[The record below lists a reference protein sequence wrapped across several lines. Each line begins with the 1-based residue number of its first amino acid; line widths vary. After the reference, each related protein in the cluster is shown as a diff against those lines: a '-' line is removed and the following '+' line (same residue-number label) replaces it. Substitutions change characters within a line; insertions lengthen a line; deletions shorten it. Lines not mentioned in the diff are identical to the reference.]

1 MKNHFLSLSLALSG
15 LFVWAGI
22 QVPANAQSQ
31 FDATDPDGFLPPN
44 TQFLTKADVLAAITA
59 AAMAVDDSRMVI
71 AVTDRQGNPL
81 GVFKKNGAPAL
92 VEGNFGR
99 MSPPEE
105 VAVALARTASFFSNT
120 EAPLSS
126 RTVRFISGVHFPP
139 GIMFVPQAALYGI
152 DNTNRG
158 CGGPDATGKF
168 TEFAANFIPGKE
180 VPAARSIDRS
190 SPGLGILTGKKDIVD
205 SVPYPVEAN
214 NLRGAVNP
222 GGIPLYKG
230 GRLVGGIGVTG
241 IPGVPGDNQ
250 SNHGYFAGL
259 IPEYAALIGAAAPGL
274 FKFPADPGVVIIDGI
289 SLPFVDK
296 PQVLAS
302 VLNNQ
307 QLPGTKAVPAGTALE
322 SLGSFIPLPP
332 PLDPNA
338 ALPKDS
344 NGDPTG
350 DPPSDHPAPTDA
362 SDGSPD
368 VVATA
373 TLYDSPGPVPEGYLV
388 AVHGGPVGGLTQAE
402 VQKIFDQSLATSVI
416 TRALIR
422 LPVGVRAK
430 FVIAVSDLNGDL
442 LGLYR
447 MKDATIF
454 SIDVAVTKSRNV
466 IYFSGKNRTPDDLP
480 GVPIGTAVTNRTI
493 EFGAEPIYP
502 PGLDY
507 TNPTLDPNKG
517 GPFFPLYIN
526 DTANPC
532 TQGFQVPNDQYP
544 AKYQSGIV
552 FFPGS
557 SPIYKNGVL
566 VGGLGISGDG
576 VDQDDFATVGG
587 VAGFDAPE
595 AMRADRVIDRNVR
608 LPYSKF
614 PRNPT
619 L

>member
-1 MKNHFLSLSLALSG
+1 MKTHLASFSLATVFLVLASG
-15 LFVWAGI
+15 
-22 QVPANAQSQ
+22 VPARAQDP
-31 FDATDPDGFLPPN
+31 FAATDPDGFLPPN
-44 TQFLTKADVLAAITA
+44 NQALTKADVLAVITA
-59 AAMAVDDSRMVI
+59 AAMAVDNPTMVI

-139 GIMFVPQAALYGI
+139 GIQFVPQAALYGI

-158 CGGPDATGKF
+158 CGAVGADGQF
-168 TEFAANFIPGKE
+168 HEFAANFIPGKE

-190 SPGLGILTGKKDIVD
+190 TTGLGILTGKKDLVD

-230 GRLVGGIGVTG
+230 GRMVGGVGVSG
-241 IPGVPGDNQ
+241 IPGVPGDNR
-250 SNHGYFAGL
+250 NADGYFAGT
-259 IPEYAALIGAAAPGL
+259 IAEYAALIGAAAPGL
-274 FKFPADPGVVIIDGI
+274 FKFPAPDGVVIIDGI

-296 PQVLAS
+296 PLVLQS
-302 VLNNQ
+302 VLNGQ
-307 QLPGTKAVPAGTALE
+307 QLPGTKAVPAGTPLE
-322 SLGSFIPLPP
+322 SLGSFIQLPP
-332 PLDPNA
+332 PLDPKA
-338 ALPKDS
+338 ALPKDTG
-344 NGDPTG
+344 GDGTAAT
-350 DPPSDHPAPTDA
+350 PADA
-362 SDGSPD
+362 TEGSPD
-368 VVATA
+368 AVATA
-373 TLYDSPGPVPEGYLV
+373 TLWDSPGPVPEGYLV
-388 AVHGGPVGGLTQAE
+388 AVRGGPLGGLTKDE
-402 VQKIFDQSLATSVI
+402 VQRIFDQSLATAI
-416 TRALIR
+416 QTRALIR

-430 FVIAVSDLNGDL
+430 FVIAVSDLDGQL
-442 LGLYR
+442 IGLYR

-454 SIDVAVTKSRNV
+454 SIDVAVSKSRNV
-466 IYFSGKNRTPDDLP
+466 IYFSGMTRNPAEME
-480 GVPIGTAVTNRTI
+480 GVPMGTAVTNRTI
-493 EFGAEPIYP
+493 EFGAEPLYP

-517 GPFFPLYIN
+517 GPFFPLYIK
-526 DTANPC
+526 DTNNPC
-532 TQGFQVPNDQYP
+532 TQGDQP
-544 AKYQSGIV
+544 PSPYQSGIV

-557 SPIYKNGVL
+557 TPIYKNGVM

-576 VDQDDFATVGG
+576 IDQDDFATIGG
-587 VAGFDAPE
+587 IAGFDAPLE
-595 AMRADRVIDRNVR
+595 KRADRVIVRGVR

-619 L
+619 K